1 MLVMGAV
8 LRRPEVTMET
18 YGSEGSGGQGV
29 SGFVSNVLLLGGP
42 KSELLCGGQC
52 GTEAA
57 CALPVRL
64 STAMSTAVRCG
75 AALGSQHSGER
86 QQAKLVGVAWNDFL
100 FLVVSSAPAPTSQRR
115 KSDPAHYH

>member
-1 MLVMGAV
+1 
-8 LRRPEVTMET
+8 MET

-64 STAMSTAVRCG
+64 STAMSAAVRCSAVLQLP
-75 AALGSQHSGER
+75 AALGSRHS
-86 QQAKLVGVAWNDFL
+86 
-100 FLVVSSAPAPTSQRR
+100 VVNGNRR
-115 KSDPAHYH
+115 NSLGFRTTTGLSDPRCLIDRWRYARLDHGQPV